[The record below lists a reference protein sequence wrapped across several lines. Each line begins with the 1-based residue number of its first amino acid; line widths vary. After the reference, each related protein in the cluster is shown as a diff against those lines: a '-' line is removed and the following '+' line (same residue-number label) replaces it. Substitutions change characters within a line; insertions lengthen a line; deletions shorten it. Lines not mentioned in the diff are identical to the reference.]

1 MTRLRSSF
9 LPLSLLATSLLP
21 LACGGS
27 DDTTTEAP
35 VCMELKSYTP
45 SSTNQVTF
53 AQVYPI
59 LANTTST
66 GSGCSQAAIC
76 HGTMPLAINSAGKT
90 LQFLFSPENM
100 AMAKADLLTASVNA
114 PAMQRVAPG
123 SVQNSL
129 LSYKISGKDGLNCIK
144 SMCTAGA
151 TVGTMTACGD
161 PMPTIGTLSAAER
174 TTILDWIAGGAVD

>member
-27 DDTTTEAP
+27 DTTTEAP

-45 SSTNQVTF
+45 SSATQVTF

-66 GSGCSQAAIC
+66 GPGCSQAAIC

-90 LQFLFSPENM
+90 EQFLFSPESM
-100 AMAKADLLTASVNA
+100 SMAKADLLMASVNA
-114 PAMQRVAPG
+114 PSMQRVSPG
-123 SVQNSL
+123 SVQTRS
-129 LSYKISGKDGLNCIK
+129 
-144 SMCTAGA
+144 A
-151 TVGTMTACGD
+151 TPSRA
-161 PMPTIGTLSAAER
+161 
-174 TTILDWIAGGAVD
+174 